1 MYVEPLAPYDARSKC
16 STPSIPLCPS
26 LLPHFRLTLGLFLCF
41 SALSTEK
48 AQTMVLDTRDLIVS
62 FKKQEPFVCPREGRT
77 MHDPT
82 LEKAVS
88 AQGPEGP
95 RATTPRGCHGGP
107 RRSADRTAQPE
118 GSVMHFRIYLL
129 IRKHLLKFR
138 RQPRAHENSP
148 PEQTHITLHTER
160 GLHAV

>member
-1 MYVEPLAPYDARSKC
+1 MYVEPLAPYDARSKR
-16 STPSIPLCPS
+16 SIPSIPLCPS
-26 LLPHFRLTLGLFLCF
+26 LLPHFGLTLGLFLCF

-82 LEKAVS
+82 LEKAMS

-95 RATTPRGCHGGP
+95 RGHHAPWLSWRATALCRQDSST
-107 RRSADRTAQPE
+107 RRLS
-118 GSVMHFRIYLL
+118 YLL